1 MRRKKVLAF
10 MLAAAMVASW
20 TGPTIVANAEGLTQ
34 ATDSAT
40 VSYQTLTAE
49 QIALIRELFDVDYY
63 RVNNLELPEDIL
75 DNDEAL
81 FAHFVTCGIFEGREG
96 WKDFNPSAYASAY
109 PELKALYGNDIF
121 KYYEHYAK
129 VGKDNGFNITTLEAC
144 ANNNI
149 TVTSLSDEA
158 IVITPYVY
166 NMCKE
171 FGVKNA
177 GRIQGVV
184 AAAEKAAAGEGYAVI
199 AVPESQSSMM
209 AGLTKVGTIS
219 VGEGDSYTTYSLY
232 IVQGTVGYGAYDGYG
247 SMADATLVYSTPG
260 YEAPE
265 NLVDN
270 IVMTVDV
277 QLFDNAAEVS
287 NLTSRGNTITGVPDS
302 GIGTSAHLRKGN
314 EIIFPTNREGTGAY
328 EFTETIVEE
337 TTETHTGTTY
347 IDALGTTSTVYDIG
361 LNIVDNGDTID
372 VTVGISNDA
381 NNYEYVTEFE
391 GVDVPSEEETTG
403 EDGDG
408 I

>member
-1 MRRKKVLAF
+1 
-10 MLAAAMVASW
+10 
-20 TGPTIVANAEGLTQ
+20 
-34 ATDSAT
+34 
-40 VSYQTLTAE
+40 
-49 QIALIRELFDVDYY
+49 
-63 RVNNLELPEDIL
+63 
-75 DNDEAL
+75 
-81 FAHFVTCGIFEGREG
+81 
-96 WKDFNPSAYASAY
+96 
-109 PELKALYGNDIF
+109 
-121 KYYEHYAK
+121 
-129 VGKDNGFNITTLEAC
+129 
-144 ANNNI
+144 
-149 TVTSLSDEA
+149 
-158 IVITPYVY
+158 
-166 NMCKE
+166 MCKE

-199 AVPESQSSMM
+199 AIPESQSSMM

-219 VGEGDSYTTYSLY
+219 IGEGDTYEMYSLY

-287 NLTSRGNTITGVPDS
+287 DITSRGNTISISNT
-302 GIGTSAHLRKGN
+302 
-314 EIIFPTNREGTGAY
+314 EINASSLSVSQP
-328 EFTETIVEE
+328 TIVINNYTQTFPPESGTIVNTMGSEE
-337 TTETHTGTTY
+337 ATGTHTGTTY

-381 NNYEYVTEFE
+381 NNYEYATEFK
-391 GVDVPSEEETTG
+391 GVDVPSEEENTVD
-403 EDGDG
+403 DGDG